1 MGKKY
6 DLSNLGILVV
16 DENANMRSVIKTL
29 LKSLGIHEISECND
43 AADAF
48 EELRTSK
55 TDIVIVDL
63 AMHNIDGVEF
73 TQLVRTAKDS
83 PNRYIPIIML
93 TAHTERARVLAARD
107 AGITEFLRKP
117 VCAADLYAR
126 IVEIIERP
134 RNYVRSKSF
143 FGPDRRRREANGY
156 DGDDRRNSMPED
168 GDADAAP
175 QEPETAEGAEA
186 S

>member
-1 MGKKY
+1 MGKQY
-6 DLSNLGILVV
+6 DLSNLSVLVV

-29 LKSLGIHEISECND
+29 LKSLGIHKIGECSD

-48 EELRTSK
+48 EELRTSNN
-55 TDIVIVDL
+55 DIVIVDL
-63 AMHNIDGVEF
+63 AMHNIDGIEF

-126 IVEIIERP
+126 IVEVIERP

-143 FGPDRRRREANGY
+143 FGPDRRRRDNAGY
-156 DGDDRRNSMPED
+156 DGDDRRGSD
-168 GDADAAP
+168 DQSKAAD
-175 QEPETAEGAEA
+175 TAEA

>member
-1 MGKKY
+1 MGKQY
-6 DLSNLGILVV
+6 DLSNLAVLVV
-16 DENANMRSVIKTL
+16 DESANMRSVIKTL
-29 LKSLGIHEISECND
+29 LKSLGVHKINECGD

-48 EELRTSK
+48 EELRVTK
-55 TDIVIVDL
+55 TDMVIVDL

-143 FGPDRRRREANGY
+143 FGPDRRRRDPSGY
-156 DGDDRRNSMPED
+156 DGEDRRGSAGQPN
-168 GDADAAP
+168 A
-175 QEPETAEGAEA
+175 AEA

>member
-1 MGKKY
+1 MSH
-6 DLSNLGILVV
+6 LQVLVV

-29 LKSLGIHEISECND
+29 LKSLGVHELRDCSD

-83 PNRYIPIIML
+83 PNRYVPIIML
-93 TAHTERARVLAARD
+93 TAHTERARVEAARD

-126 IVEIIERP
+126 IVEVIERP

-143 FGPDRRRREANGY
+143 FGPDRRRREDEVF
-156 DGDDRRNSMPED
+156 DGDDRRGSEPD
-168 GDADAAP
+168 KAAGDAQPEATAA
-175 QEPETAEGAEA
+175 EPEQEAAAAEA